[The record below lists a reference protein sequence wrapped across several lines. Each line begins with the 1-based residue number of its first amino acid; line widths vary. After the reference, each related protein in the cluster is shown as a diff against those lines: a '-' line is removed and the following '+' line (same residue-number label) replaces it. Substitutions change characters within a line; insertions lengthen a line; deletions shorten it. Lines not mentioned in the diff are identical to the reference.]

1 MKKNNKPL
9 LCFLMLGLTPQCAWS
24 DELFEDEFFSELPV
38 ITSASRLN
46 QSVLSSPSAV
56 TVIDSAMIQ
65 ASGFIEVADIFRLVP
80 GFQVAHVDGS
90 TYAVI
95 NHGDGWDYPNRM
107 QLLIDGRST
116 YTNAISAIDWN
127 TLGIQI
133 EDIDRIEVVRG
144 PAASAYGANSFAGAI
159 NIITKVPELDHKWQ
173 FRTRFGNKGEEAH
186 LLRHSNQIG
195 KFSYRI
201 TAAHRQNEGLDDDFN
216 EFPSFDDDDRLFN
229 DFAFSGSYSIDTK
242 NSVYGHISSTNGHAE
257 MLNIDLKNPTGF
269 YDRARDT
276 EAISAHLRWDH
287 IISETKELHVN
298 FYHNFR
304 DEDDMVSSYPLYQYG
319 NSTLDEFNL
328 VNEFLITPQFG
339 TGVGSPYQTFDA
351 GERTYKSHRSDLE
364 IQYNEILDNGIQ
376 YVVGLGGRYDTMES
390 EAFFPEKGTVS
401 NTGYR
406 AFANVQV
413 PLGDKFTA
421 NAGGFYEVNR
431 TDEPHFSPRLS
442 LTWHIKETQS
452 LRVGYSKAYRIPSLL
467 EENFDLT
474 IYSETG
480 VPIDYVFLS
489 DAGIEA
495 ERVKAFDIGYVG
507 RMESFPL
514 SWELRAYKEEYDNV
528 IDFYND
534 ECPSTDTSCPV
545 ILDVD
550 GLISYLQHPTNLDGT
565 DLNRI
570 GNVTQSQMY
579 GFEGSIFYR
588 PEKNSF
594 IRFHFNRGHETG
606 TYIKE
611 VNELSGP
618 STDVVSLHNGAPR
631 KSYGILAAKAIGS
644 WQFNVGLYHV
654 GKMQWFDRGDEVDS
668 YTRLD
673 ASIIKRLALGAKDEL
688 IFRIGGQNI
697 GNEKYSE
704 FDKEDDRALL
714 FEPRYF
720 ASITY
725 LTF

>member
-1 MKKNNKPL
+1 MKINTVPL
-9 LCFLMLGLTPQCAWS
+9 TLFISSSLLSTNLIAEEGLA
-24 DELFEDEFFSELPV
+24 DDFFSDLPV

-65 ASGFIEVADIFRLVP
+65 ASGFIEIADIFRLVP
-80 GFQVAHVDGS
+80 GFQVAHADGN
-90 TYAVI
+90 TFAVI
-95 NHGDGWDYPNRM
+95 NHGDGWEYPNRM

-116 YTNAISAIDWN
+116 YTSALSAIDWN

-159 NIITKVPELDHKWQ
+159 NVITKAPELDDKWHVGA
-173 FRTRFGNKGEEAH
+173 RYGNEGERRL
-186 LLRHSNQIG
+186 LLRHSG
-195 KFSYRI
+195 KYKALNYRFS
-201 TAAHRQNEGLDDDFN
+201 AATRDNDGFDNYLDSRDLHDVSLTGRYSHDARN
-216 EFPSFDDDDRLFN
+216 SF
-229 DFAFSGSYSIDTK
+229 FSHFSATSGDAGMPPIDP
-242 NSVYGHISSTNGHAE
+242 G
-257 MLNIDLKNPTGF
+257 NPTSF
-269 YDRARDT
+269 YDRKRDT
-276 EAISAHLRWDH
+276 NAISAHVRWDH
-287 IISETKELHVN
+287 IISDGQEVKLN

-304 DEDDMVSSYPLYQYG
+304 DEDDMVQSYPLWQLLELPNPASVPG
-319 NSTLDEFNL
+319 
-328 VNEFLITPQFG
+328 FLGDPN
-339 TGVGSPYQTFDA
+339 QTVEA

-364 IQYNEILDNGIQ
+364 LQYNEILDSGLQ
-376 YVVGLGGRYDTMES
+376 YVVGFGGRYDSMES
-390 EAFFPEKGTVS
+390 EAFFPNKGTVS
-401 NTGYR
+401 NTSFR
-406 AFANVQV
+406 AFSNVQI
-413 PLGDKFTA
+413 PLGNKFTA

-467 EENFDLT
+467 EENLDLT
-474 IYSETG
+474 VYTETG
-480 VPIDYVFLS
+480 FPLDAVFKG

-507 RMESFPL
+507 KMQNFPL

-534 ECPSTDTSCPV
+534 EDPGV
-545 ILDVD
+545 
-550 GLISYLQHPTNLDGT
+550 T
-565 DLNRI
+565 DLSGDLTRL

-579 GFEGSIFYR
+579 GFEGSIMFR
-588 PEKNSF
+588 PEENSF

-611 VNELSGP
+611 INEAP
-618 STDVVSLHNGAPR
+618 PKPATDVESLHSAAPR
-631 KSYGILAAKAIGS
+631 KSYGFLAAKAVDT
-644 WQFNVGLYHV
+644 WQFNLGLYHV
-654 GKMQWFDRGDEVDS
+654 GTMEWFDRGDKVDS

-673 ASIIKRLALGAKDEL
+673 ASVIKRVPLTGKNEL
-688 IFRIGGQNI
+688 IFKLGGQNI

-704 FDKEDDRALL
+704 FIQDDEDNYLL
-714 FEPRYF
+714 AFEPRYYL
-720 ASITY
+720 SVTY
-725 LTF
+725 LNF